1 MSALLLVV
9 PLAPLAA
16 TLVILFLG
24 GKATR
29 LAGWINVGGVAISL
43 LALIGFGGSHP
54 RVETVWMQSG
64 GITFTAGIALDTLSR
79 TMAIVVA
86 VVALIVNWYSV
97 GHMAKATSRFFA
109 AMSFF
114 VAAMLTLVLANSTVL
129 LFAAW
134 EAVGLASFLLIG
146 FHYREDAAR
155 QAARKAFL
163 LTRLGDVGLLLGW
176 LLALRVTGS
185 TDIEQFLGVVGAGKI
200 AGATLTLL
208 ALLFFAG
215 AVGKSAQLPL
225 TAWLPDAMAG
235 PAPVSALIHSAT
247 MVAAGVYL
255 VLRFFPLFVAAPGAL
270 TVVLWTGAATA
281 LFAALVATTERD
293 LKRVLAWSTASQLGE
308 MMFALGLAGP
318 LAAAFHLATHATFK
332 STLFLA
338 AGAVDHATGTRRLDQ
353 LGGLARR
360 LPITACVFTAAALA
374 LAGVWP
380 LSGFWSEDKILASA
394 AARGPMFALYFVG
407 LIFLAGVY
415 VSRAATA
422 VFAKWP
428 RSKEPDA
435 HEPGTSVKGAM
446 IALAVLAIGSGF
458 ALSFFLESAFPFPHG
473 PELSW
478 IWKIGSVLAALA
490 GLAFGG
496 WRVRAV
502 GPVPAFGLNFSHLAT
517 PLDTVTLAP
526 ATLAMFVARALDSI
540 EQTLDRFAR
549 TLAQGTLSLSRAGDR
564 FESGLDQLARATADS
579 TMSAARGVG
588 SAESHG
594 FSDLLDAFARL
605 FGQAGGR
612 VRGWETGK
620 LYLYTFGLFIWTL
633 LAALAGFF
641 YWR

>member
-16 TLVILFLG
+16 ALVILFLG
-24 GKATR
+24 RKATR

-43 LALIGFGGSHP
+43 LALIGLGGGEP
-54 RVETVWMQSG
+54 RAETVWMQSG
-64 GITFTAGIALDTLSR
+64 GLTFTAGIALDTLSR
-79 TMAIVVA
+79 TIAIVVA
-86 VVALIVNWYSV
+86 AVALIVNWYSV

-176 LLALRVTGS
+176 LLALRLTGS
-185 TDIEQFLGVVGAGKI
+185 TDIEQFLGIVGAGKI
-200 AGATLTLL
+200 AGTTLSLL

-235 PAPVSALIHSAT
+235 PTPVSALIHSAT

-255 VLRFFPLFVAAPGAL
+255 VLRFFPLFAAAPGAL
-270 TVVLWTGAATA
+270 TVVLWIGATTA

-360 LPITACVFTAAALA
+360 LPITACVFVAAALA

-380 LSGFWSEDKILASA
+380 LSGFWSEDKILEAA
-394 AARGPMFALYFVG
+394 AARGSGFAFYFIG
-407 LIFLAGVY
+407 LVFLAGVY

-428 RSKEPDA
+428 RGKEPDA
-435 HEPGTSVKGAM
+435 HEPGASVKGAM
-446 IALAVLAIGSGF
+446 ITLAVLAICAGF

-473 PELSW
+473 PELAF
-478 IWKIGSVLAALA
+478 IWKVGVLCAALA

-496 WRVRAV
+496 WRARAA
-502 GPVPAFGLNFSHLAT
+502 GPAPAFGLNFSHLAT
-517 PLDTVTLAP
+517 TLDSVTLAP
-526 ATLAMFVARALDSI
+526 AKLGMFAAHALASI
-540 EQTLDRFAR
+540 EQAFDQSVR
-549 TLAQGTLSLSRAGDR
+549 TVAHGTLSLSRAGDR
-564 FESGLDQLARATADS
+564 FESGLDHLARATADS

-588 SAESHG
+588 AAESHG

-605 FGQAGGR
+605 FGQAGGQ

-620 LYLYTFGLFIWTL
+620 LYLYTFGLFIWAL